1 MNLRNRI
8 HNPKPLYALLKGR
21 EELSDDMTDM
31 MEAGMATIKDEDLKQ
46 LVAETATGRA
56 KQMGEKVKKLLKKA
70 AAQVSIVPRHPHKQ
84 NVTKETKKKF
94 DEIDP
99 VRVD

>member
-1 MNLRNRI
+1 MTRDLMKQAWLR
-8 HNPKPLYALLKGR
+8 
-21 EELSDDMTDM
+21 
-31 MEAGMATIKDEDLKQ
+31 LKQ
-46 LVAETATGRA
+46 TLTTRGRATAREGAETATARA
-56 KQMGEKVKKLLKKA
+56 KEMGEKVKKLLKKA

-99 VRVD
+99 VRVDTSSLIP